1 MIVHT
6 MTHEQ
11 LVLDARKDLPALR
24 NQLVEPVRRLRKEF
38 ERYPQGP
45 ITHMIAWASPRKNNW
60 LAVIEYDGQRVSTS
74 HLAWYRDKSKR
85 IAAIW
90 TTAQGMAYHIAPEVL
105 ERYGAGLDASEDEL
119 ERLQSFFFEN
129 HRYAMQVEEP
139 KGEHHWNVSIGLH
152 AGLGL
157 GEWDTTTDIVHWRD
171 LVSFD
176 RSLLEMEPRQ
186 RMALY
191 EQARGQRKVA

>member
-1 MIVHT
+1 M
-6 MTHEQ
+6 
-11 LVLDARKDLPALR
+11 
-24 NQLVEPVRRLRKEF
+24 
-38 ERYPQGP
+38 
-45 ITHMIAWASPRKNNW
+45 
-60 LAVIEYDGQRVSTS
+60 
-74 HLAWYRDKSKR
+74 
-85 IAAIW
+85 
-90 TTAQGMAYHIAPEVL
+90 
-105 ERYGAGLDASEDEL
+105 

-157 GEWDTTTDIVHWRD
+157 GVWDTTTDILHWHD
-171 LVSFD
+171 FIAYD

-191 EQARGQRKVA
+191 DRVRKVA